1 MSTTRNAT
9 TKIAATTATKKSST
23 RKAKE
28 PEQVNQEIIEEEVS
42 PSEEESSPTEEGET
56 AVDEKTDKRRI
67 PTRETIIQTF
77 EELIASVEKEVEI
90 LRESDAKTKGV
101 KFLRT
106 LNKKLKVLKNQSSKL
121 IKQKKPS
128 TKKPG
133 NNASG
138 FLKVVKLSKEM
149 SKFAGWDNSE
159 MKSRV
164 DVTKFLCDYIKENNL
179 QNQADRRQIL
189 PDQKLAKLL
198 AWDPKKETQPLS
210 YFVLQNK
217 IKGHF
222 LKEPKVT
229 SSITA

>member
-1 MSTTRNAT
+1 MSSTRNTTIKTAAKPAT
-9 TKIAATTATKKSST
+9 TKKTST

-28 PEQVNQEIIEEEVS
+28 PEPVIDQEETVEVS
-42 PSEEESSPTEEGET
+42 TEESENAATE
-56 AVDEKTDKRRI
+56 EKTDKRRV
-67 PTRETIIQTF
+67 PTRESVIQTF
-77 EELIASVEKEVEI
+77 EELIASVEKEVET
-90 LRESDAKTKGV
+90 LREADSKTKGV

-128 TKKPG
+128 TKKAG

-138 FLKVVKLSKEM
+138 FLKPTKLSKEM
-149 SKFAGWDNSE
+149 SKFAGWDNND

-164 DVTKFLCDYIKENNL
+164 DVTKFLCEYIKNNNL

-222 LKEPKVT
+222 IKDSKVAPAT
-229 SSITA
+229 TA